1 VTALSSGLFPVPD
14 LECGANAL
22 EAITMAEPFQPR
34 RRPVWV
40 WVISAYYILSLLWGW
55 LAFYVVLSGSIP
67 MTPEAKAYVEGLT
80 SIDYAMT
87 AIQGLISLS
96 AAVSLF
102 LLRKE
107 AYYLFWLSL
116 VTLISMTLWHVFGR
130 QWLSAMESMKGATA
144 GGISGLVILI
154 AVCLYVTRLRK
165 SGKLT

>member
-1 VTALSSGLFPVPD
+1 
-14 LECGANAL
+14 
-22 EAITMAEPFQPR
+22 
-34 RRPVWV
+34 
-40 WVISAYYILSLLWGW
+40 
-55 LAFYVVLSGSIP
+55 
-67 MTPEAKAYVEGLT
+67 MTPEAKAYVESLT

-116 VTLISMTLWHVFGR
+116 VTLIPMTLWHVFGR
-130 QWLSAMESMKGATA
+130 QWLSAMESIKGATPGA
-144 GGISGLVILI
+144 ISGLVILI